1 MMLLW
6 LSYSYNCNSASLLAM
21 GRVDALCLCV
31 YWFDS
36 LGPFARPVG
45 VGGRGREYFHFVTMY
60 TFYIEHGEY
69 IHVPRYFYRDF

>member
-36 LGPFARPVG
+36 LGLRLP
-45 VGGRGREYFHFVTMY
+45 GRWGLEDVEGNIF
-60 TFYIEHGEY
+60 IS
-69 IHVPRYFYRDF
+69 